1 MRFYGLSLVL
11 LVEVLI
17 ETLEPGRRRFPLYL
31 LEILIFF
38 LLAEELL
45 FLLVL
50 SGLTFI

>member
-11 LVEVLI
+11 LVEVLV
-17 ETLEPGRRRFPLYL
+17 EALEPGRRGFPFYL

-38 LLAEELL
+38 LFTEELL

-50 SGLTFI
+50 GGLAFI